1 MNQKKSLTVKDWD
14 EADKP
19 REKLLTLGKKALTNA
34 ELIAILLRTGVKGSS
49 VVEMAKEVLASAGN
63 RLTTLSRLE
72 ASQLTAINGMAKAKA
87 ATLIAALELG
97 WRMQGEFSEDNILIL
112 NDSKALFNYMSPL
125 VADIDHEEFWAIYLN
140 NAKKVIG
147 RQRIAS
153 GGQTSTAVDIRMVFR
168 GALECKAV
176 ALMVVHNHP
185 SGSLRPSPEDKHLT
199 QQLSEAGNL
208 LQIKLYEHPII
219 GLSPTGQVSYYSFHD
234 EGHL

>member
-112 NDSKALFNYMSPL
+112 N
-125 VADIDHEEFWAIYLN
+125 
-140 NAKKVIG
+140 
-147 RQRIAS
+147 
-153 GGQTSTAVDIRMVFR
+153 
-168 GALECKAV
+168 
-176 ALMVVHNHP
+176 
-185 SGSLRPSPEDKHLT
+185 
-199 QQLSEAGNL
+199 
-208 LQIKLYEHPII
+208 LQ
-219 GLSPTGQVSYYSFHD
+219 
-234 EGHL
+234 

>member
-87 ATLIAALELG
+87 ATLMAALELG

-208 LQIKLYEHPII
+208 LQIKLYEHLII

>member
-49 VVEMAKEVLASAGN
+49 VVEMAKKVLASAGN

-87 ATLIAALELG
+87 ATLMAALELG

-208 LQIKLYEHPII
+208 LQIKLYEHLII

>member
-49 VVEMAKEVLASAGN
+49 VVEMAKEALASAGN

-72 ASQLTAINGMAKAKA
+72 ASQLTTINGMAKAKA
-87 ATLIAALELG
+87 ATLMAALELG

-208 LQIKLYEHPII
+208 LQIKLYEHLII

>member
-72 ASQLTAINGMAKAKA
+72 ASQLTTINGMAKAKA
-87 ATLIAALELG
+87 ATLMAALELG

-208 LQIKLYEHPII
+208 LQIKLYEHLII
-219 GLSPTGQVSYYSFHD
+219 GLSPTGQVAYYSFHD

>member
-14 EADKP
+14 DADKP
-19 REKLLTLGKKALTNA
+19 REKLLTLGKKTLTNA
-34 ELIAILLRTGVKGSS
+34 ELIAILLRTGVKGNS
-49 VVEMAKEVLASAGN
+49 VVDMAKEVLATADN
-63 RLTTLSRLE
+63 RLTTLSRLD
-72 ASQLTAINGMAKAKA
+72 ATQLTAINGMAKAKA
-87 ATLIAALELG
+87 ATLMAALELG
-97 WRMQGEFSEDNILIL
+97 WRMQGEFCEDNVLIL
-112 NDSKALFNYMSPL
+112 NDSNALFNYMSPL
-125 VADIDHEEFWAIYLN
+125 VADIDHEECWAIYLN

-168 GALECKAV
+168 GALDCKAV

-199 QQLSEAGNL
+199 QQLSEAGKL
-208 LQIKLYEHPII
+208 LQIKLYEHLII

>member
-1 MNQKKSLTVKDWD
+1 KKSLTVKDWD

-208 LQIKLYEHPII
+208 LQIKLYEHLII

>member
-208 LQIKLYEHPII
+208 LQIKLYEHLII

>member
-72 ASQLTAINGMAKAKA
+72 ASQLTTINGMAKAKA
-87 ATLIAALELG
+87 ATLMAALELG

-208 LQIKLYEHPII
+208 LQIKLYEHLII

>member
-14 EADKP
+14 DADKP
-19 REKLLTLGKKALTNA
+19 REKLLTLGKKTLTNA
-34 ELIAILLRTGVKGSS
+34 ELIAILLRTGVKGNS
-49 VVEMAKEVLASAGN
+49 VVDMAKEVLATADN
-63 RLTTLSRLE
+63 RLTTLSRLD
-72 ASQLTAINGMAKAKA
+72 ATQLTAINGMAKAKA

-97 WRMQGEFSEDNILIL
+97 WRMQGEFCEDNVLIL
-112 NDSKALFNYMSPL
+112 NDSNALFNYMSPL

-168 GALECKAV
+168 GALDCKAV

-199 QQLSEAGNL
+199 QQLSEAGKL
-208 LQIKLYEHPII
+208 LQIKLYEHLII

>member
-1 MNQKKSLTVKDWD
+1 M
-14 EADKP
+14 
-19 REKLLTLGKKALTNA
+19 
-34 ELIAILLRTGVKGSS
+34 
-49 VVEMAKEVLASAGN
+49 
-63 RLTTLSRLE
+63 
-72 ASQLTAINGMAKAKA
+72 
-87 ATLIAALELG
+87 AALELG
-97 WRMQGEFSEDNILIL
+97 WRMQGEFCEDNVLIL
-112 NDSKALFNYMSPL
+112 NDSNALFNYMSPL

-168 GALECKAV
+168 GALDCKAV

-199 QQLSEAGNL
+199 QQLSEAGKL
-208 LQIKLYEHPII
+208 LQIKLYEHLII

>member
-14 EADKP
+14 DADKP
-19 REKLLTLGKKALTNA
+19 REKLLTLGKKTLTNA
-34 ELIAILLRTGVKGSS
+34 ELIAILLRTGVKGNS
-49 VVEMAKEVLASAGN
+49 VVDMAKEVLATADN
-63 RLTTLSRLE
+63 RLTTLSRLD
-72 ASQLTAINGMAKAKA
+72 ATQLTAINGMAKAKA
-87 ATLIAALELG
+87 ATLMAALELG
-97 WRMQGEFSEDNILIL
+97 WRMQGEFCEDNVLIL
-112 NDSKALFNYMSPL
+112 NDSNALFNYMSPL

-168 GALECKAV
+168 GALDCKAV

-199 QQLSEAGNL
+199 QQLSEAGKL
-208 LQIKLYEHPII
+208 LQIKLYEHLII

>member
-14 EADKP
+14 DADKP
-19 REKLLTLGKKALTNA
+19 REKLLTLGKKTLTNA
-34 ELIAILLRTGVKGSS
+34 ELIAILLRTGVKGNS
-49 VVEMAKEVLASAGN
+49 VVDMAKEVLATADN
-63 RLTTLSRLE
+63 RLTTLSRLD
-72 ASQLTAINGMAKAKA
+72 ATQLTAINGMAKAKA
-87 ATLIAALELG
+87 ATLMAALELG
-97 WRMQGEFSEDNILIL
+97 WRMQGEFCEDNVLIL
-112 NDSKALFNYMSPL
+112 NDSNALFNYMSPL

-199 QQLSEAGNL
+199 QQLSEAGKL
-208 LQIKLYEHPII
+208 LQIKLYEHLII

>member
-1 MNQKKSLTVKDWD
+1 MNQKKTLTVKDWD
-14 EADKP
+14 DADKP
-19 REKLLTLGKKALTNA
+19 REKLLTLGKKTLTNA
-34 ELIAILLRTGVKGSS
+34 ELIAILLRTGVKGNS
-49 VVEMAKEVLASAGN
+49 VVDMAKEVLATADN
-63 RLTTLSRLE
+63 RLTTLSRLD
-72 ASQLTAINGMAKAKA
+72 ATQLTAINGMAKAKA

-97 WRMQGEFSEDNILIL
+97 WRMQGEFCEDNVLIL
-112 NDSKALFNYMSPL
+112 NDSNALFNYMSPL

-168 GALECKAV
+168 GALDCKAV

-199 QQLSEAGNL
+199 QQLSEAGKL
-208 LQIKLYEHPII
+208 LQIKLYEHLII